1 MIIYIDIMQRLKENG
16 WTTYRIRKE
25 RKIGDATVQRIK
37 KNQSISTD
45 TINTICELCNCQPG
59 DIMKYKREG

>member
-1 MIIYIDIMQRLKENG
+1 MIIYIDIMKRLKDNG
-16 WTTYRIRKE
+16 WTTYRLRKE

-37 KNQSISTD
+37 SNQSISTE

-59 DIMKYKREG
+59 DIMIYKREG

>member
-16 WTTYRIRKE
+16 WTTYRLRKE

-37 KNQSISTD
+37 SNQSISTE
-45 TINTICELCNCQPG
+45 TINTICELCDCQPG
-59 DIMKYKREG
+59 DIMIYKREG

>member
-16 WTTYRIRKE
+16 WTTYRLRKE

-37 KNQSISTD
+37 SNQSISTE
-45 TINTICELCNCQPG
+45 TINTICELCDCQPG
-59 DIMKYKREG
+59 DIFFQ